1 MTEAV
6 RDVLRGAMRPLSPE
20 AVLVLGF
27 PGMLIKTRNT
37 QVREYG
43 GRSLHLMCP
52 ARLSSPLGDDLLI
65 IPHISRAVEGDLR
78 CRW

>member
-1 MTEAV
+1 MTYVCMFFTSNHPFFPSCTCVRFEQVQPKKAKKTEGEMSEIM

-37 QVREYG
+37 EV
-43 GRSLHLMCP
+43 
-52 ARLSSPLGDDLLI
+52 
-65 IPHISRAVEGDLR
+65 
-78 CRW
+78 